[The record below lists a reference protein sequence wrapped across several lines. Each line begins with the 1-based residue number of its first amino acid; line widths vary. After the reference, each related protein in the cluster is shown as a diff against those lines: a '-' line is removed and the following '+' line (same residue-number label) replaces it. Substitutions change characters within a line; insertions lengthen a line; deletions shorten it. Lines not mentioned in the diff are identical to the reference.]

1 MTLYLVR
8 HAKAGSRSKWQDAD
22 ERRPVSKPGRKQ
34 SIAIA
39 DALTDAGITKIVT
52 SPYLRCRQ
60 TVEPLA
66 GRAAVKI
73 DLADGLAE
81 GASLDESLVVVDKV
95 IAENAVLCTHGDV
108 IPNLLS
114 HFQRHG
120 AHIDDNRFEKGS
132 YWVLEIVE
140 GAVISGSYVPPGS

>member
-8 HAKAGSRSKWQDAD
+8 HAKAGSRSKWKGPD
-22 ERRPVSKPGRKQ
+22 ERRPVSKPGRRQ

-39 DALTDAGITKIVT
+39 DALSDAGITKIVT

-66 GRAAVKI
+66 GRTAVPI
-73 DLADGLAE
+73 DVADALAE
-81 GASLDESLVVVDKV
+81 GASLEESLVIIDKV
-95 IAENAVLCTHGDV
+95 IAESAVLCTHGDV
-108 IPNLLS
+108 IGNLLS

-120 AHIDDNRFEKGS
+120 AHLDEDRLEKGS
-132 YWVLEIVE
+132 VWVLDVVE
-140 GAVISGSYVPPGS
+140 TAVVAGSYTPPAS